1 MNEPAIRKAAALA
14 GKTLVLRDATPDDAA
29 FILGLRTDAEKSAH
43 LSPVSGRLDDQRAW
57 LARYAQGTGQ
67 AYFIIEDRQGAPLG
81 TVRLYDARG
90 TSFCW
95 GSWILSAAAP
105 AAAAIESALMV
116 YAYAIDELGFVAAHF
131 QVHRANERVRAF
143 HERFGAVRVA
153 EDDVE
158 FHYTLSADAIAA
170 SRKRY
175 ARYLPSPLALEPLP
189 A

>member
-1 MNEPAIRKAAALA
+1 MSPPSIRKASRLVGKALA
-14 GKTLVLRDATPDDAA
+14 LRDATSDDAA
-29 FILGLRTDAEKSAH
+29 FILGLRTDADKSAH

-57 LARYAQGTGQ
+57 LDRYAGGTGQ
-67 AYFIIEDRQGAPLG
+67 AYFIIEDKQGTPLG
-81 TVRLYDARG
+81 TVRLYDARD

-95 GSWILSAAAP
+95 GSWILGAAAP

-116 YAYAIDELGFVAAHF
+116 YAYAIDELGFATAHF

-143 HERFGAVRVA
+143 HERFGAVRIA

-158 FHYTLSADAIAA
+158 CHYTLSTDSIAA

-175 ARYLPSPLALEPLP
+175 ARYLPSPLAVEPL

>member
-1 MNEPAIRKAAALA
+1 MSPPSIRKASRLV
-14 GKTLVLRDATPDDAA
+14 GKTLALRDAGPDDAA
-29 FILGLRTDAEKSAH
+29 FILGLRTDAGKSAH

-57 LARYAQGTGQ
+57 LDRYAGSTGQ
-67 AYFIIEDRQGAPLG
+67 AYFIIEDKQGTPLG
-81 TVRLYDARG
+81 TVRLYDARD

-95 GSWILSAAAP
+95 GSWILGAAAP

-116 YAYAIDELGFVAAHF
+116 YAYAIDELGFDTAHF
-131 QVHRANERVRAF
+131 QVHRANERVWAF

-153 EDDVE
+153 ENDVE
-158 FHYTLSADAIAA
+158 YHYTLSADSIAA

-175 ARYLPSPLALEPLP
+175 ARYLSSPLAVEPL